1 MSQQTTDK
9 TTIQQFQSDPVRLQK
24 NRQSD
29 LNQPTNKNIRALVT
43 PQRIMT
49 EASVEIVGTLAA
61 MDDIITQ
68 ITEKPIISSKANQ
81 RISIFPATK
90 YITLNT
96 TA

>member
-1 MSQQTTDK
+1 
-9 TTIQQFQSDPVRLQK
+9 
-24 NRQSD
+24 
-29 LNQPTNKNIRALVT
+29 
-43 PQRIMT
+43 MT

-68 ITEKPIISSKANQ
+68 ITEKPIISSKATQ

-90 YITLNT
+90 DITLNT